1 MHLGVREP
9 ADSRFLIKEHLRPK
23 ASVFRFNFGVS
34 VAIQRHVGSGHER
47 HLEPRGDAEPVERD
61 DDVARSQM
69 AMGII
74 SPYADDKHPTEIVRQ
89 CDISGSTVAT
99 LNFAGSP

>member
-1 MHLGVREP
+1 MHLGFREP
-9 ADSRFLIKEHLRPK
+9 PDSRFLIKEHLGPK

-34 VAIQRHVGSGHER
+34 VAIQRHIGSGHER
-47 HLEPRGDAEPVERD
+47 HLEPRGNAELVERN
-61 DDVARSQM
+61 DDVARGQM

-74 SPYADDKHPTEIVRQ
+74 FPYADDKHPAEIVRP